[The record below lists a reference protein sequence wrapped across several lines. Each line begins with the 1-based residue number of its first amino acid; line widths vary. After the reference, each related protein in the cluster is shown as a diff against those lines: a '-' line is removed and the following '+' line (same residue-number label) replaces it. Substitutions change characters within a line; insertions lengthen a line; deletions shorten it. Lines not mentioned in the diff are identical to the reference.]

1 MEKYFCPLG
10 VRSNFRVTIPFCR
23 ADYWAL
29 AQACPVMTMEALMEK
44 LRAKADSQ
52 KTLADTSKIVRILVL
67 VMNSGSS
74 KCNPSL

>member
-1 MEKYFCPLG
+1 
-10 VRSNFRVTIPFCR
+10 
-23 ADYWAL
+23 
-29 AQACPVMTMEALMEK
+29 MTMEALMEK

-74 KCNPSL
+74 KCNFSL